1 MAESRRKAD
10 SRKTK
15 PLDEDAKAAV
25 EARQTRLDRLAL
37 MLYLEGGIA
46 IVAGMIV
53 LSQFLSTGSADEK
66 VWIPAAILFGI
77 LAVGVA
83 FTWMARRKTAAT

>member
-15 PLDEDAKAAV
+15 PADEAAKAAV

-37 MLYLEGGIA
+37 MLYLEGGVA

-53 LSQFLSTGSADEK
+53 LSEFLSGGSVESK

-77 LAVGVA
+77 LAIGVA
-83 FTWMARRKTAAT
+83 FTWVARRKTAAQ